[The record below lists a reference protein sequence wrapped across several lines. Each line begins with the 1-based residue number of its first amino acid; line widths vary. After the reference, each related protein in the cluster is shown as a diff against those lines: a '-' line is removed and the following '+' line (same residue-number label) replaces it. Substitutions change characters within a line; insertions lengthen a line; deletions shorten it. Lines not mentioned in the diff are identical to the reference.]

1 MDHPPAILPI
11 LARPARRQR
20 VRRGLVATFF
30 GALSAAVALAACGP
44 SAPTPPAG
52 AVPVTFI
59 YAIVGPAAGT
69 AHTSHFQLLDAQ
81 GKLLT
86 EQVLQ
91 PAGNVDTTT
100 ISLPPGI
107 YQAVSW
113 DEEPASP
120 SPAISAKCGSVF
132 TVDPGL
138 ALVVTITSSRV
149 GACLTDTA
157 EPGASS
163 SPEDTEAPSASPSV
177 APSVAPAGS

>member
-1 MDHPPAILPI
+1 MDHPP
-11 LARPARRQR
+11 
-20 VRRGLVATFF
+20 VRRLPVVLAASLALALV
-30 GALSAAVALAACGP
+30 LAACGP
-44 SAPTPPAG
+44 SAPTPPPG

-59 YAIVGPAAGT
+59 YAIVGPAAGVP
-69 AHTSHFQLLDAQ
+69 HTSHFQLLDAQ
-81 GKLLT
+81 GKLLA

-91 PAGNVDTTT
+91 PAGTVDTTT

-120 SPAISAKCGSVF
+120 AALVSAKCGSVF

-157 EPGASS
+157 EPGASP
-163 SPEDTEAPSASPSV
+163 SPEDSEPPTASPSA
-177 APSVAPAGS
+177 APSVPAAS

>member
-1 MDHPPAILPI
+1 MDHSPVCRIPVV
-11 LARPARRQR
+11 LAP
-20 VRRGLVATFF
+20 
-30 GALSAAVALAACGP
+30 AVALVVALVVAACGP
-44 SAPTPPAG
+44 SGPTPPPG

-59 YAIVGPAAGT
+59 YAIVGPAAGV

-91 PAGNVDTTT
+91 PAGTVDTTT

-120 SPAISAKCGSVF
+120 APLVSAKCGSVF

-157 EPGASS
+157 EPGASP
-163 SPEDTEAPSASPSV
+163 SPEDSESPTASPS
-177 APSVAPAGS
+177 AAPAAS